1 MSDSFSEK
9 QISGNLNEKTL
20 KQNNNLPPKESAQ
33 PSLRKSLQN
42 LPKNP
47 RITNSKSTFL
57 RTKLTKPNTPEFK
70 INLGTPQASSSFE
83 KNASAQIKNET
94 KQASDKPKFS
104 KESSNLKKT
113 NTNQVLK
120 AKAPLVKSNAS
131 SQFSTRSSTPNNVRQ
146 PNLVEQRMINA
157 FKKTIK
163 QNTEKSI
170 KQDILSKIEPKADP
184 NNEFLIRKP
193 PINQNKLNKSNEMLE
208 DNRVKSQNSDLNN
221 NERDSFKNISD
232 QLQKNFDDVKEQ
244 IKALQ
249 IQQAILF
256 QKVSEISDKIDEHFN
271 SARKN

>member
-20 KQNNNLPPKESAQ
+20 KQNINLPKKESTQ
-33 PSLRKSLQN
+33 PSIRTSLQN

-47 RITNSKSTFL
+47 RIVNSKSTFL
-57 RTKLTKPNTPEFK
+57 STKLTKPNTPEFK
-70 INLGTPQASSSFE
+70 INFGTPQASSSFE
-83 KNASAQIKNET
+83 KNTNAQIKKET
-94 KQASDKPKFS
+94 NQASDKPKFS
-104 KESSNLKKT
+104 KEISNLKKT

-120 AKAPLVKSNAS
+120 TKAHLVNSNAS
-131 SQFSTRSSTPNNVRQ
+131 SQVSTRSSTPNNVRQ

-170 KQDILSKIEPKADP
+170 NQGILSKIEPKADSK
-184 NNEFLIRKP
+184 NEFLIKKP
-193 PINQNKLNKSNEMLE
+193 PINQNKLNKSNEMLG
-208 DNRVKSQNSDLNN
+208 DNRVKSQKSDLNN
-221 NERDSFKNISD
+221 NERDVFRNISD
-232 QLQKNFDDVKEQ
+232 QIQKNFDDVKEQ

-256 QKVSEISDKIDEHFN
+256 QKVSEISDKIDENFN
-271 SARKN
+271 SSKKN